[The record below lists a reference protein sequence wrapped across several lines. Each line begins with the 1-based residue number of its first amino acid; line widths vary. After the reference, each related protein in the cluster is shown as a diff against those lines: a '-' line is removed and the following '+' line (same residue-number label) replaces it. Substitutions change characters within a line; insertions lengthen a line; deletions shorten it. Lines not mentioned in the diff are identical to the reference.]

1 MHLRKI
7 YRVSLKILAAFSLK
21 KKKKKL
27 LKKKIKFWRE
37 KILEICPDV
46 IENADKIH

>member
-7 YRVSLKILAAFSLK
+7 YRVSLKILAAFSL
-21 KKKKKL
+21 KKKKL